1 MQSTAAGTARSTRSS
16 PSLLTTPHGDTSKT
30 AAGMSEFVKVKNS
43 VQTACGKTWAKKL
56 NPDRAD
62 IEARK
67 LMRLSTPTEVQDHGG
82 FSGTWADEILFE
94 VDSLVGSMGSSK
106 RFGSSMKRV
115 RSEAG
120 LPDLAPPA
128 TKPRA
133 KAAGSAMVVSEPA
146 SSGPDS
152 APDSAVLSEILR
164 ALTQVSSRLDS
175 VERAAAAKGTSSVLK
190 KSVSFNEKI
199 DLSEPIMIED
209 KSSSGDSGTSGAAAA
224 SSMADT
230 AQQLLSKLSS
240 ADKSSSGGSG
250 PSVAAAAPSMAD
262 TAQQLLS
269 KLNSAAEVSPSDMG
283 VPNALVEKMVGMH
296 TAPERPAATARA
308 N

>member
-1 MQSTAAGTARSTRSS
+1 MLSTAAGTARSTRSS

-67 LMRLSTPTEVQDHGG
+67 LMGLSTPTEVQDHGG
-82 FSGTWADEILFE
+82 FSSSWADEILSE
-94 VDSLVGSMGSSK
+94 VDSFVGSMGSSK

-115 RSEAG
+115 RSAAG
-120 LPDLAPPA
+120 LPDLAPSV

-146 SSGPDS
+146 SSG
-152 APDSAVLSEILR
+152 PDSAVLSEILR

-224 SSMADT
+224 SSMADI

-250 PSVAAAAPSMAD
+250 PY
-262 TAQQLLS
+262 
-269 KLNSAAEVSPSDMG
+269 
-283 VPNALVEKMVGMH
+283 
-296 TAPERPAATARA
+296 
-308 N
+308 